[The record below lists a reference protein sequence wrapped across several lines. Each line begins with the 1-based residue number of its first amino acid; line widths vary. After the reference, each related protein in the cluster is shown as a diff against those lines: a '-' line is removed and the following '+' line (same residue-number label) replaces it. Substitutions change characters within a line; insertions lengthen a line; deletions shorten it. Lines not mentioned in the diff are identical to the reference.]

1 MVWAVMDGE
10 AQKVQVQKGI
20 ELRTEF
26 VIEDGIGENSVV
38 IADAN
43 VSGLKDGVR
52 ISSN

>member
-1 MVWAVMDGE
+1 MVWVVMDGK
-10 AQKVQVQKGI
+10 AQKVQVQKGM

-26 VIEDGIGENSVV
+26 VIEDGIRENTII
-38 IADAN
+38 IAEAN